1 MNKRIICLL
10 LCITLALSCPLAALA
25 QQRSGQLHI
34 RSLDDFLTFAENCVL
49 DSYSRDL
56 TVWLQCDL
64 DLSGTA
70 FAGIPT
76 FGGIFEGQSH
86 VISGLNI
93 STDSSA
99 AGLFR
104 YVQPGAVVRDL
115 TVSGQ
120 VTPGGTAAMVGGIA
134 GSNRGLIQDCR
145 FEGSVAGRRHV
156 GGIAGEN
163 AEGGSILRC
172 TSQGIVVGE
181 NMTGGITGYNLG
193 LVDGCENRA
202 CVNIHTPDSALD
214 LSDIDLSVLM
224 DPASL
229 AAGITV
235 MDTGGIAGYSIGAI
249 YNCVNAASIGYPHI
263 GYNVGGIAGRSSGIL
278 SGCTNE
284 ASIQGRKDVG
294 GIVGQ
299 MEPNVSLN
307 LSEDH
312 LQLLQTQLEELETL
326 GRQLQDSFDRLGA
339 ANTHL
344 NNTLT
349 HIDGAS
355 GALEALA
362 GYAGDYGN
370 ALTTE
375 VNRASLLL
383 QDALQQ
389 LLPVLEQATV
399 LGEKL
404 ERTTNILAMSMSAFG
419 DTAAGLQQSIALLND
434 AVADLQTAGSLT
446 TQALEQLTQGVEA
459 LLSSL
464 KSGAPEQT
472 HLALEKIENGL
483 NRFAFAAAQAE
494 VAAQKLADALQQ
506 QGAWNDETGA
516 ALTEAVQ
523 ALQTMTAALSDMA
536 EGLSGL
542 MDTLEFDADAFW
554 SGMEKLG
561 DAMGSLREAMG
572 SLQAAAEDL
581 SLSLEKLE
589 QAAGQGAQA
598 IRLLSAA
605 MSEMAGCM
613 REMTLLGQLLHTAV
627 TNISHYQP
635 IQLPYLDSGASD
647 AADTLFDSINAV
659 SDELRA
665 ILSISDSFSREAK
678 QQLNAIYEQ
687 FTQILDTAAKLAN
700 QVLDSTTEGIIKD
713 TSHVDI
719 DAVKAGKV
727 GLCCNRA
734 SVSGDINAGGIVGA
748 MAIEYQLDPEDDLS
762 SKLSQYRLRTYQAKA
777 IVQNCTNLG
786 QIEGKRSYMGGICG
800 KMDMGIILSSDS
812 FAQVSSSEGDYVGG
826 IAGSAAG
833 SIQGCSVKAAISGG
847 KYVGGV
853 AGLADAV
860 SDCRSMTLLQGSERV
875 GAVLGYVE
883 TVSQDAI
890 CGNLYFAL
898 PDSPGAIDGISYDGC
913 AQASAED
920 AFLAQDGLDSRFA
933 QAVLTF
939 CFEDGNVQTLAIPVG
954 TVLESSMI
962 PALENTDGQIV
973 FWNGLEEQLGQPQ
986 YFDRILTAQR
996 KAMVSVVESVQTRP
1010 DGKPVLLLQGNFLS
1024 AERLPLQ
1031 LLTDRA
1037 DALEGWQFAVPEGG
1051 AVTQVRYACPAG
1063 EENVQILVLGSDG
1076 NYYAIAY
1083 TRSGSY
1089 LVFSLEDGVTA
1100 FYVLPGAEEHSLRL
1114 WIIVAAVAAVTAAV
1128 AIVLVR
1134 KKPKRGKK
1142 RANKK

>member
-1 MNKRIICLL
+1 MNKRILCLL
-10 LCITLALSCPLAALA
+10 LCLSLALSCPLAALA
-25 QQRSGQLHI
+25 QQSGGQISI
-34 RSLDDFLTFAENCVL
+34 RSLDDFLAFAENCIL
-49 DSYSRDL
+49 DSYSRDV
-56 TVWLQCDL
+56 TVWLKCDL
-64 DLSGTA
+64 DLSDTD

-76 FGGIFEGQSH
+76 FGGIFEGQNH

-93 STDSSA
+93 SADSSA

-104 YVQPGAVVRDL
+104 YIQPGAIVRDL

-120 VTPGGTAAMVGGIA
+120 VRPGGTAAMVGGIA
-134 GSNRGLIQDCR
+134 GSNRGLIRDCR
-145 FEGSVAGRRHV
+145 FEGSVAGKQHV

-163 AEGGSILRC
+163 AEGGSILR
-172 TSQGIVVGE
+172 SASRGVVVGE

-193 LVDGCENRA
+193 LVDGCENHA
-202 CVNIHTPDSALD
+202 CVNIDTPDSTLD
-214 LSDIDLSVLM
+214 LSEIDLSVLM

-229 AAGITV
+229 TAGITI

-249 YNCVNAASIGYPHI
+249 YNCVNAASVGYPHI

-284 ASIQGRKDVG
+284 APVQGRKDVG

-326 GRQLQDSFDRLGA
+326 GRQLQGSFDRLGA

-349 HIDGAS
+349 HIDDAS
-355 GALEALA
+355 GALENLA

-370 ALTTE
+370 ALTAE

-383 QDALQQ
+383 QDALRQ

-404 ERTTNILAMSMSAFG
+404 EQTTHTLSMAMSVLG
-419 DTAAGLQQSIALLND
+419 DAAADLRQSIALLND
-434 AVADLQTAGSLT
+434 AAEDLQTAGSLT

-459 LLSSL
+459 LLSGL
-464 KSGAPEQT
+464 QSGDPEQT
-472 HLALEKIENGL
+472 SMALDKIENGL
-483 NRFAFAAAQAE
+483 SRFAAAATQAE
-494 VAAQKLADALQQ
+494 AAAQKLADALQQ
-506 QGAWNDETGA
+506 GAWNDEAGA

-523 ALQTMTAALSDMA
+523 ALQTMTAALSSMA

-542 MDTLEFDADAFW
+542 ADSMEFDADSFW
-554 SGMEKLG
+554 SAMEKLH
-561 DAMGSLREAMG
+561 DAMGPIGGAMG

-581 SLSLEKLE
+581 SLSLDQLE
-589 QAAGQGAQA
+589 QAAGQGAEA
-598 IRLLSAA
+598 IHLLSWA

-627 TNISHYQP
+627 ANISHYQP
-635 IQLPYLDSGASD
+635 IQLPYLDSGAAD
-647 AADTLFDSINAV
+647 AADALFDSINAV

-665 ILSISDSFSREAK
+665 IVSISDRFSQEAK

-687 FTQILDTAAKLAN
+687 FTQILDTAAKLAG
-700 QVLDSTTEGIIKD
+700 QVLDTTTEGIIKD

-727 GLCCNRA
+727 SLCCNRA
-734 SVSGDINAGGIVGA
+734 VVSGDINAGGIVGA

-833 SIQGCSVKAAISGG
+833 PIQGCSVKAAISGG

-875 GAVLGYVE
+875 GAVLGYAE
-883 TVSQDAI
+883 SVSRDAI

-898 PDSPGAIDGISYDGC
+898 PGSPGAIDGISYEGC

-920 AFLAQDGLDSRFA
+920 AFLAQNGLDSCFA

-939 CFEDGNVQTLAIPVG
+939 CFADGSVRTLSLPVS

-962 PALENTDGQIV
+962 PALENADGQIV

-986 YFDRILTAQR
+986 YFDRILTAQH
-996 KAMVSVVESVQTRP
+996 KAMISVVESAETRP
-1010 DGKPVLLLQGNFLS
+1010 DGKPVLLLQGSFLK
-1024 AERLPLQ
+1024 AEKLPLQ
-1031 LLTDRA
+1031 RLTDRA
-1037 DALEGWQFAVPEGG
+1037 DALEGWQFVVPEGG
-1051 AVTQVRYACPAG
+1051 TVTQVRYDCPAG
-1063 EENVQILVLGSDG
+1063 EENVQILALGRDG
-1076 NYYAIAY
+1076 DYQAVSY

-1089 LVFSLEDGVTA
+1089 LVFGLEDSVTA
-1100 FYVLPGAEEHSLRL
+1100 FYVLPGAQENSLRL

-1134 KKPKRGKK
+1134 KKSKPASRRG
-1142 RANKK
+1142 NKK